1 MGLNGGG
8 SVMAQHISYLS
19 TARKNNS
26 FTKQFPYQGWF
37 MPDNRVQFA
46 DRFVLSLRLLVI
58 RNQNIELWKCVK
70 VNCY

>member
-26 FTKQFPYQGWF
+26 STKQFPYQGLF
-37 MPDNRVQFA
+37 MSDSRVHFA
-46 DRFVLSLRLLVI
+46 ARFLLSLRLLVMRI
-58 RNQNIELWKCVK
+58 LILS
-70 VNCY
+70 